1 MKEGGFHL
9 LFSELIE
16 GQTCLAAG
24 GNQQVEISGIAYDSR
39 QVQPG
44 FLFVAV
50 EGFTTDGHR
59 YVEQAISRGAVA
71 VVVQKEIPLPS
82 GIAYARVPDSRL
94 ALALLSARFYDYP
107 SRKLK
112 VIGVTGTNGK
122 TTTTHLVAAIY
133 RAAGH
138 KVGLIG
144 TIANRIGDRVLPVVH
159 TTPES
164 LDLQKLLAEMVAEQ
178 VTVAVM
184 EVSSHALALKRVAGC
199 SFDAGVFTN
208 ITQDHLDFHRDMDD
222 YLAAKTIL
230 FRELGK
236 DDKPAVAIINVDDSR
251 AKKIVAA
258 TSVPVFTYGLSLKAQ
273 VKARDVKVTPRGASF
288 TVISPWGKR
297 PVNLKLTGYFNVYN
311 ALAAVTAAVAA
322 GIPLSLA
329 VEALESVEGVPGRF
343 ELVDRGQDFTVVV
356 DYAHTPDGL
365 KNILTTARAITPGRL
380 ITVFGCGGD
389 RDTSKRPLMGEIAA
403 RLSDLAVITSDNPRT
418 EDPGRIIAQVE
429 EGVRRVRSDY
439 RVVPDRRE
447 AIRFA
452 LGVAAPGDT
461 VIIAGKGHENYQI
474 IGTTRYP
481 FDDRIEASKALDE
494 ILNRGESL

>member
-1 MKEGGFHL
+1 M

-251 AKKIVAA
+251 AEKIVAA

-273 VKARDVKVTPRGASF
+273 
-288 TVISPWGKR
+288 
-297 PVNLKLTGYFNVYN
+297 
-311 ALAAVTAAVAA
+311 
-322 GIPLSLA
+322 
-329 VEALESVEGVPGRF
+329 
-343 ELVDRGQDFTVVV
+343 
-356 DYAHTPDGL
+356 
-365 KNILTTARAITPGRL
+365 
-380 ITVFGCGGD
+380 
-389 RDTSKRPLMGEIAA
+389 
-403 RLSDLAVITSDNPRT
+403 
-418 EDPGRIIAQVE
+418 
-429 EGVRRVRSDY
+429 
-439 RVVPDRRE
+439 
-447 AIRFA
+447 
-452 LGVAAPGDT
+452 
-461 VIIAGKGHENYQI
+461 
-474 IGTTRYP
+474 
-481 FDDRIEASKALDE
+481 
-494 ILNRGESL
+494 